1 MQEIINQAL
10 VNVQGML
17 RYRWH
22 ALALAWAL
30 ALLGWMGVMLLPD
43 TYEARAKVYVD
54 TDTVLRPLL
63 KGLAAENDVMT
74 EVNMMS
80 RALLSR
86 PQLEKVARETDL
98 YLRAQTPRELEELIE
113 SLRLRIAIEVLPQAP
128 SLYAIRFEDSDR
140 AMSAR
145 VVQKLLDTFVE
156 DTLLTKREDS
166 SGAQRFLEQ
175 QISDLERRLREAEDR
190 LAEFKQKN
198 LGLMPGEEG
207 DYYTRL
213 QAAIARQERLR
224 QDLKVAQDRRD
235 ESAAQLEGEVPT
247 FGLLNRMA
255 ESASP
260 LAGQISENKKRLETL
275 LLQYTEK
282 HPEVVALKER
292 IATLEEQQKRD
303 KPVGMP
309 SASTGELAAINS
321 LDQNPAYQRMK
332 ISVMES
338 EVAATEARSKLREA
352 DNEVARLRALVNTI
366 PEVEAQLARLNRDY
380 EVNKAQHVALL
391 QRLESARLS
400 ENVEQSRDDV
410 RFRIIE
416 PPAAPLMPV
425 SPNRPL
431 FVTIVLLAAIAGGL
445 GLALLLHQV
454 NPVFATRHSLRET
467 TGLPVLGSISM
478 ALSPVAVKSERRT
491 SLRMS
496 FAAGLLVVFFIAT
509 LAGVQVATTALQ
521 ALFKG

>member
-10 VNVQGML
+10 VTAQGML

-30 ALLGWMGVMLLPD
+30 AILGWLGVMVLPD

-98 YLRAQTPRELEELIE
+98 YLRARTPRELEELTE
-113 SLRLRIAIEVLPQAP
+113 SLRMRISISVVPQAP
-128 SLYAIRFEDSDR
+128 SLYAISFEDSDR
-140 AMSAR
+140 AMAAR
-145 VVQKLLDTFVE
+145 VVQELLDSFVE
-156 DTLLTKREDS
+156 DTLLVKRSDS
-166 SGAQRFLEQ
+166 STAQRFLEQ
-175 QISDLERRLREAEDR
+175 QIADLERRLREAEER
-190 LAEFKQKN
+190 LATFKQN
-198 LGLMPGEEG
+198 NVGLMPGEQG

-213 QAAIARQERLR
+213 QAALARQEKLR
-224 QDLKVAQDRRD
+224 QDLEVAIDKRD
-235 ESAAQLEGEVPT
+235 EYQRKIEGEEPT
-247 FGLLNRMA
+247 FGLMNQMV

-260 LAGQISENKKRLETL
+260 LAGQIADNRKRLETL
-275 LLQYTEK
+275 LIQYTEK

-292 IATLEEQQKRD
+292 IALLEEQK
-303 KPVGMP
+303 KNEKTVTLPTTK
-309 SASTGELAAINS
+309 TGELAAINS
-321 LDQNPAYQRMK
+321 LDQNPVYQRMK
-332 ISVMES
+332 IALTDA
-338 EVAATEARSKLREA
+338 EVEVTETRSKLNEA
-352 DNEVARLRALVNTI
+352 NEEVARLRALVNTI

-380 EVNKAQHVALL
+380 EVNRAQHAQLL

-410 RFRIIE
+410 RFRVIE
-416 PPAAPLMPV
+416 PPVAPFKPV

-431 FVTIVLLAAIAGGL
+431 FIAIVLLVAIAGGT
-445 GLALLLHQV
+445 GLAFLLHQV
-454 NPVFATRHSLRET
+454 NPVFATRHSLREA
-467 TGLPVLGSISM
+467 TGLPVLGSISL
-478 ALSPVAVKSERRT
+478 ALAPAMRAMERRT
-491 SLRMS
+491 NLRLGV
-496 FAAGLLVVFFIAT
+496 AAGLLVATFIAT
-509 LAGVQVATTALQ
+509 LAGVQFASTALQ
-521 ALFKG
+521 ALLKG